1 LSYNPNIPQANSKRS
16 ISQRQI
22 RVNYQAIY
30 SAFANNHATLG
41 TEEQGRH
48 RVLVLR
54 TVADPATTASQVAIY
69 QKLVTAI
76 PNLFYRP
83 SNNQTPIQM
92 TYPSVLTGLQ
102 TITPP
107 VYYTDQYSFVAGP
120 FVIYGGKVLNPGNNS
135 PVTLSPNTTL
145 KYVGL
150 IITNYK
156 FTGIGTPAA
165 IAVAIPTSVSGNQFN
180 ISFQTQ
186 PSGVSFDV
194 YYLAIGQ

>member
-1 LSYNPNIPQANSKRS
+1 MAEAVPLNVKVPDE
-16 ISQRQI
+16 
-22 RVNYQAIY
+22 VYQAIY
-30 SAFANNHATLG
+30 NAFADNHATLG
-41 TEEQGRH
+41 TQEQGRH

-69 QKLVTAI
+69 QKLATAI

-120 FVIYGGKVLNPGNNS
+120 FIVYMGKVVNPSNGQT
-135 PVTLSPNTTL
+135 VTLIPASIL
-145 KYVGL
+145 RYVGL
-150 IITNYK
+150 GVVD
-156 FTGIGTPAA
+156 FTGTIVGS
-165 IAVAIPTSVSGNQFN
+165 VAPTN
-180 ISFQTQ
+180 IS
-186 PSGVSFDV
+186 GASFDINFQV
-194 YYLAIGQ
+194 QIGATRDIYYLAIGN